1 MSSSFAKT
9 RNSTACPERKSL
21 YQERTF
27 NRGNNSR
34 LDRSANGRN
43 STIKPRIESTLD
55 QVDDADH
62 LKDSSE
68 TTIITTLN
76 GPTKSEVNNQISG
89 LIYELCVKQDF
100 QHDFLKSLR
109 SDTNSVKSGY
119 FPLSSDMP
127 SSPNSLANK
136 RMQFYKTNLNIHQNQ
151 TIDKYRAMMENLDE
165 EEFLKFLKVYRETK
179 PILQQQQQAS
189 KSSLVSF
196 KSSMPASEFHP
207 PSSLNSE
214 KTSVYDAEVQP
225 ATLPSPPPSTTAE
238 PAPSIAPEASKTFMN
253 LQTQSLSL
261 DNCYMSNPAPAQSN
275 KKLSSFYVNYIAN
288 KLGER
293 PNPNS
298 SHINHLMN
306 NLVADRAPKE
316 KLFGNRNFT
325 ANSSYSR
332 SNMKNQNMKF
342 KSEQRFRPMKVLNF
356 PAFA

>member
-9 RNSTACPERKSL
+9 RNSTACLDRKSF
-21 YQERTF
+21 YQERSF

-43 STIKPRIESTLD
+43 STIKPRVESTLD

-76 GPTKSEVNNQISG
+76 GPTKSEANNQISG

-100 QHDFLKSLR
+100 QHEFLKSLR

-151 TIDKYRAMMENLDE
+151 TIEKYRAMMENLDE

-196 KSSMPASEFHP
+196 KSSMPVSEFHP

-225 ATLPSPPPSTTAE
+225 VTLPSPPPSTTAE
-238 PAPSIAPEASKTFMN
+238 PAPSTAPEPSKTFMN

-261 DNCYMSNPAPAQSN
+261 DNCYMSNPAPTASN
-275 KKLSSFYVNYIAN
+275 KKLSNFYVNYISN

-298 SHINHLMN
+298 AHINHLMN
-306 NLVADRAPKE
+306 NLVADPPPKE

-332 SNMKNQNMKF
+332 SNMKNQSMKF